1 MPQKKNHTLPKE
13 THTKAFPIVSIGAS
27 AGGLAA
33 FEAFF
38 SRMPQYPVPCAFV
51 LIQHLSPDF
60 KSSLV
65 EIIGNY
71 TPMSVFEIT
80 DGMVVEPNCVYIIP
94 PAHDI
99 SLVKGAFELLNR
111 TKKKGLHL
119 PINFFFNALAKDQHQ
134 NAIGII
140 LSGTGSDGT
149 KGILSIKENGGMVM
163 AQSIASAQY
172 DGMPSS
178 AIGTGLVDHSLPP
191 EEMGVA
197 LMNYITSTWDT
208 LLTEPPLDFALK
220 HENVLKKIFIL
231 LREQTGHDFSQYKP
245 NTIHRRIARRMD
257 VVGIESL
264 EKYATYLKTTPD
276 EIEALF
282 RDVLIGVTHF
292 FRDKSAFEALEK
304 IIPELLRS
312 KSMSNPFRAWSCG
325 CSSGEEAYSLAIL
338 LAEYKEASKLS
349 FSIQIFA
356 TDIDERAI
364 ANARSGLY
372 TSDIVEDVSPKR
384 LASYFTL
391 GSDAKT
397 YRINKN
403 IRDMVIFSEQN
414 ITRDPP
420 FSKLD
425 LICCRNLLIYMNP
438 SLQKKI
444 IPLFQY
450 ALNPNGVLFLGNS
463 EGVGEFE
470 HLFSVMDQKAK
481 LYRCVVNPDD
491 SRRKLMEHVLPL
503 PTLESR
509 RFSSA
514 NIPLVREPNKQPLA
528 NVFVNA
534 GGDKLYLYSE
544 AGLQAKS
551 SPLKNEETAI
561 EELQSLN
568 EELQSINEEL
578 QSTNEELETSK
589 EEMQSLNEE
598 LSTVNSEL
606 QTKIIALS
614 QANNDM
620 NNLLSGTGVAT
631 LFLDKK
637 LNVMRF
643 TPSCSLIINLITGDI
658 GRPIGHIVP
667 NLVNYTTLQADAQG
681 VLDTLIPTEIRVCS
695 TTDKW
700 YMMHIIPYRT
710 LENVVEGVV
719 VSFVDITE
727 IKALRRL
734 AVIVNDAND
743 AIIMHDLE
751 GNILA
756 WNKSATQMYGWSE
769 TEALK
774 LTMND
779 HVPQSTRKEA
789 LKKIIQL
796 SRHEVLAPY
805 LTQRLAKNG
814 SIKDVWIT
822 ATALI
827 DETGKM
833 YAVATT
839 ERLVDPTLG
848 VPNERN
854 K

>member
-1 MPQKKNHTLPKE
+1 MPQKKNHTPPKK
-13 THTKAFPIVSIGAS
+13 TDTKTFPIVSIGAS

-38 SRMPQYPVPCAFV
+38 SRMPQEPVPCAFV

-65 EIIGNY
+65 EIIGKY

-99 SLVKGAFELLNR
+99 SLMEGAFQLSSR

-163 AQSIASAQY
+163 AQSIASSEY
-172 DGMPSS
+172 NGMPSS
-178 AIGTGLVDHSLPP
+178 AIGTGLIDYTLPP

-197 LMNYITSTWDT
+197 LMNYINSTWGT
-208 LLTEPPLDFALK
+208 LLTEPSFDFALK
-220 HENVLKKIFIL
+220 HENVLKKIFTL

-282 RDVLIGVTHF
+282 QDVLIGVTHF
-292 FRDKSAFEALEK
+292 FRDKSAFEALKK

-338 LAEYKEASKLS
+338 LAEYKETSKLS
-349 FSIQIFA
+349 FAIQIFA

-364 ANARSGLY
+364 ASARAGLY
-372 TSDIVEDVSPKR
+372 TSDIVENVSPKR

-425 LICCRNLLIYMNP
+425 LICCRNLLIYMNS

-450 ALNPNGVLFLGNS
+450 ALNPSGVLFLGSS

-470 HLFSVMDQKAK
+470 HLFSAIDQKSK
-481 LYRCVVNPDD
+481 LYRSVVNPDD
-491 SRRKLMEHVLPL
+491 PRRKLMEHVIPL
-503 PTLESR
+503 PALER
-509 RFSSA
+509 RQFSPPST
-514 NIPLVREPNKQPLA
+514 PVVREQNKQPLA

-544 AGLQAKS
+544 AGLAPKS
-551 SPLKNEETAI
+551 SPLKNEETAV
-561 EELQSLN
+561 
-568 EELQSINEEL
+568 
-578 QSTNEELETSK
+578 

-637 LNVMRF
+637 LQVMRF
-643 TPSCSLIINLITGDI
+643 TPSCALIINLITGDI

-667 NLVNYTTLQADAQG
+667 NLVNYTSLQADAQG
-681 VLDTLIPTEIRVCS
+681 VLDTLMPTEIKVCS

-710 LENVVEGVV
+710 LENIVEGVV

-779 HVPQSTRKEA
+779 HVPESTRKEA

-796 SRHEVLAPY
+796 SRHEILAPY
-805 LTQRLAKNG
+805 LTQRLAKDG

-822 ATALI
+822 ATALV

-839 ERLVDPTLG
+839 EHLADPTLG
-848 VPNERN
+848 VSQ
-854 K
+854 

>member
-1 MPQKKNHTLPKE
+1 MMSQKKGHVLHKGIRAKT
-13 THTKAFPIVSIGAS
+13 FPIIGIGAS

-38 SRMPQYPVPCAFV
+38 SNMPVSSIPCAFV
-51 LIQHLSPDF
+51 LVQHLSPDF

-65 EIIGNY
+65 EIISNY
-71 TPMSVFEIT
+71 TPMSVFEIKE
-80 DGMVVEPNCVYIIP
+80 GMMVEPNCIYIIP
-94 PAHDI
+94 PGHNL
-99 SLVKGAFELLNR
+99 SLIDGALRLSNPI
-111 TKKKGLHL
+111 KKGGQRL
-119 PINFFFNALAKDQHQ
+119 PINFFFNALAKDQNQ

-149 KGILSIKENGGMVM
+149 KGIVSIKQNGGMVM
-163 AQSIASAQY
+163 AQSIASSQSV
-172 DGMPSS
+172 GMPSS
-178 AIGTGLVDHSLPP
+178 AIETGLVDYTLAP

-197 LMNYITSTWDT
+197 LIKYILHTKETFLSET
-208 LLTEPPLDFALK
+208 PLNLVPNDEIGL
-220 HENVLKKIFIL
+220 EKIFLL
-231 LREQTGHDFSQYKP
+231 LREKTGHDFSQYKP
-245 NTIHRRIARRMD
+245 NTIHRRIARRID
-257 VVGIESL
+257 VVGIKSL
-264 EKYATYLKTTPD
+264 EKYVSYLQTTPD
-276 EIEALF
+276 EVEALF
-282 RDVLIGVTHF
+282 RDILIGVTHF
-292 FRDKSAFEALEK
+292 FRDKNAFEVLEK
-304 IIPELLRS
+304 IIPELLMN
-312 KSMSNPFRAWSCG
+312 KSMRNPFRAWSCG

-338 LAEYKEASKLS
+338 LAEYKEASKFS
-349 FSIQIFA
+349 FSVQIFA

-364 ANARSGLY
+364 SNARSGLY
-372 TSDIVEDVSPKR
+372 TSDITEDVSPKR

-391 GSDAKT
+391 GSDGKT

-450 ALNPNGVLFLGNS
+450 ALNPNGVLFLGAS

-470 HLFSVMDQKAK
+470 HLFSAIDQKSK
-481 LYRCVVNPDD
+481 LYRCIVNPSDP
-491 SRRKLMEHVLPL
+491 RRKLIEHVMPL

-509 RFSSA
+509 RFASSSM
-514 NIPLVREPNKQPLA
+514 PLVREQNKQPLA
-528 NVFVNA
+528 NVFINA

-544 AGLQAKS
+544 AGGQGKNGHVN
-551 SPLKNEETAI
+551 NEETAL
-561 EELQSLN
+561 EELQSVN

-578 QSTNEELETSK
+578 QSANEELETSK

-637 LNVMRF
+637 LHVMRF
-643 TPSCSLIINLITGDI
+643 TPSCALIINLITVDI
-658 GRPIGHIVP
+658 GRSIGHIVP
-667 NLVNYTTLQADAQG
+667 NLVNYTSLQADAQT
-681 VLDTLIPTEIRVCS
+681 VLDTLVTKEIKVCS
-695 TTDKW
+695 TTGKW

-743 AIIMHDLE
+743 AIILHDLE

-756 WNKSATQMYGWSE
+756 WNKRATQIYGWNE
-769 TEALK
+769 AEALT

-779 HVPQSTRKEA
+779 RLPQSIRNEA
-789 LKKIIQL
+789 LEKIIQL
-796 SRHEVLAPY
+796 SRHEILAPY
-805 LTQRLAKNG
+805 FTERLAKDG
-814 SIKDVWIT
+814 SMKSIWIT
-822 ATALI
+822 ATALV
-827 DETGKM
+827 DEMGKL
-833 YAVATT
+833 YAIATT
-839 ERLVDPTLG
+839 ERLVDCSLG
-848 VPNERN
+848 VHE
-854 K
+854 

>member
-1 MPQKKNHTLPKE
+1 MPQKKKNTPSKE
-13 THTKAFPIVSIGAS
+13 THTQTFPIVGIGAS

-38 SRMPQYPVPCAFV
+38 SGLPLDPPHECAFV
-51 LIQHLSPDF
+51 LVQHLSPDF

-65 EIIGNY
+65 EIIGRY
-71 TPMSVFEIT
+71 TPMNVFEIT
-80 DGMVVEPNCVYIIP
+80 DGIVVQPNCVYIIP
-94 PAHDI
+94 PSHDI
-99 SLVKGAFELLNR
+99 ALIDGTLQLLNP
-111 TKKKGLHL
+111 TKKKGLRL
-119 PINFFFNALAKDQHQ
+119 PINFFFNSLAKDQHQ
-134 NAIGII
+134 NAIGIV

-149 KGILSIKENGGMVM
+149 KGILDIKANGGMVM
-163 AQSIASAQY
+163 AQSIGSSQY

-178 AIGTGLVDHSLPP
+178 AIGTGLVDYTLEP

-197 LMNYITSTWDT
+197 LMDYIKFTWGT
-208 LLTEPPLDFALK
+208 LLSAPSFDASLK
-220 HENVLKKIFIL
+220 HENILKKIFIL
-231 LREQTGHDFSQYKP
+231 LREQTGHDFSKYKP

-257 VVGIESL
+257 VVEIESL
-264 EKYATYLKTTPD
+264 ANYVTYLQTTPD

-282 RDVLIGVTHF
+282 RDILIGVTHF
-292 FRDKSAFEALEK
+292 FRDSNAFEELEK
-304 IIPELLRS
+304 IIPKLLIG
-312 KSMSNPFRAWSCG
+312 KSMKNPFRAWSCG

-349 FSIQIFA
+349 FAVQIFA

-372 TSDIVEDVSPKR
+372 SSAITEYVSAKR
-384 LASYFTL
+384 LASFFTL
-391 GSDAKT
+391 GSEGKT

-414 ITRDPP
+414 IIRDPP

-425 LICCRNLLIYMNP
+425 LICCRNLLIYMNA
-438 SLQKKI
+438 SLQKKV
-444 IPLFQY
+444 IPIFQY
-450 ALNPNGVLFLGNS
+450 ALNPKGVLFLGSS

-470 HLFSVMDQKAK
+470 HLFSVIEQKSK
-481 LYRCVVNPDD
+481 LYRCIVNPDD
-491 SRRKLMEHVLPL
+491 PRRKLMEHVVPL

-509 RFSSA
+509 RFASS
-514 NIPLVREPNKQPLA
+514 NIPMVREQNKPALA

-534 GGDKLYLYSE
+534 GGDKLYLYSD
-544 AGLQAKS
+544 AGAQPKNS
-551 SPLKNEETAI
+551 HLKNEETAVEEMQSVN
-561 EELQSLN
+561 EELQSL
-568 EELQSINEEL
+568 NEEL

-643 TPSCSLIINLITGDI
+643 TPSCALIINLITGDI

-667 NLVNYTTLQADAQG
+667 NLVNYTSLQTDAQA
-681 VLDTLIPTEIRVCS
+681 VLDTLVPTEIRVCS

-751 GNILA
+751 GHILA

-769 TEALK
+769 AEALM
-774 LTMND
+774 LSVND
-779 HVPQSTRKEA
+779 RIPQSIRKEA
-789 LKKIIQL
+789 LKKILQL
-796 SRHEVLAPY
+796 SRHEIIAPY
-805 LTQRLAKNG
+805 LTERFVKDG
-814 SIKDVWIT
+814 SIKNVWIT
-822 ATALI
+822 ATALV
-827 DETGKM
+827 DEMGKM
-833 YAVATT
+833 YAIATT
-839 ERLVDPTLG
+839 ERLVDSALG
-848 VPNERN
+848 VSDA
-854 K
+854 

>member
-1 MPQKKNHTLPKE
+1 MPPKKNHASPKKRHPK
-13 THTKAFPIVSIGAS
+13 TFPIVGIGAS

-38 SRMPQYPVPCAFV
+38 SGLSLEPISCALV

-71 TPMSVFEIT
+71 TPMNVFEIT

-94 PAHDI
+94 PGHDI
-99 SLVKGAFELLNR
+99 SLLEGALHLINR
-111 TKKKGLHL
+111 TKRKGLHL

-134 NAIGII
+134 NAIGIV

-163 AQSIASAQY
+163 AQSMASSQS

-178 AIGTGLVDHSLPP
+178 AIGTGLVDYTLPP
-191 EEMGVA
+191 EEMGTA
-197 LMNYITSTWDT
+197 LMNYITFTWGT
-208 LLTEPPLDFALK
+208 LLPKALFYDTQSD
-220 HENVLKKIFIL
+220 EAVLEKIFIL
-231 LREQTGHDFSQYKP
+231 IREQTVHDFSQYKP

-257 VVGIESL
+257 VIGIESL
-264 EKYATYLKTTPD
+264 EKYVVYLQKTPD

-292 FRDKSAFEALEK
+292 FRDKNAFEALEK
-304 IIPELLRS
+304 IIPELLMD
-312 KSMSNPFRAWSCG
+312 KSMKNPFRAWSCG

-338 LAEYKEASKLS
+338 LAEYKEVSKLS
-349 FSIQIFA
+349 FTVQIFA

-372 TSDIVEDVSPKR
+372 ASDIVEDVSPKR
-384 LASYFTL
+384 LAAYFTL
-391 GSDAKT
+391 GSDGKT

-425 LICCRNLLIYMNP
+425 LISCRNLLIYMNP
-438 SLQKKI
+438 SLQKRI

-450 ALNPNGVLFLGNS
+450 ALNAGGVLLLGAS

-470 HLFSVMDQKAK
+470 HLFSVIDQKSK
-481 LYRCVVNPDD
+481 LYRCIINPDD
-491 SRRKLMEHVLPL
+491 PRRKLMEHVIPL

-509 RFSSA
+509 RFFPTST
-514 NIPLVREPNKQPLA
+514 PLVREQNKQSLA
-528 NVFVNA
+528 NIFVNA

-544 AGLQAKS
+544 AGLQTKS
-551 SPLKNEETAI
+551 SHLNNEESAV
-561 EELQSLN
+561 EELQSVN
-568 EELQSINEEL
+568 EELQSMNEEL

-643 TPSCSLIINLITGDI
+643 TPSCALIINLITGDI

-667 NLVNYTTLQADAQG
+667 NLVDYTSLQKDAQT
-681 VLDTLIPTEIRVCS
+681 VLDTLVPTEIKVCS

-756 WNKSATQMYGWSE
+756 WNKSASGMYGWSE
-769 TEALK
+769 AEALS

-779 HVPQSTRKEA
+779 RIPKSIHKEA

-805 LTQRLAKNG
+805 LTQRLAKDG
-814 SIKDVWIT
+814 SIKHVWIT
-822 ATALI
+822 ATALV
-827 DETGKM
+827 DETGKL
-833 YAVATT
+833 YAIATT
-839 ERLVDPTLG
+839 ERLADSSL
-848 VPNERN
+848 RISL
-854 K
+854 

>member
-1 MPQKKNHTLPKE
+1 MPQKKNHTPPKE
-13 THTKAFPIVSIGAS
+13 THTKTFPIVGIGAS

-38 SRMPQYPVPCAFV
+38 SNMPLQPLPCAFV
-51 LIQHLSPDF
+51 LVQHLSPDF

-65 EIIGNY
+65 EIIGKY
-71 TPMSVFEIT
+71 TPMSVFEIE

-94 PAHDI
+94 PEHDI
-99 SLVKGAFELLNR
+99 TIIEGALHLLNR
-111 TKKKGLHL
+111 TKRKGLHL

-134 NAIGII
+134 NAIGIV

-163 AQSIASAQY
+163 AQSIASSQY
-172 DGMPSS
+172 EGMPSS
-178 AIGTGLVDHSLPP
+178 AIGTGLVDYTLPS

-197 LMNYITSTWDT
+197 LMNYIKFTWGT
-208 LLTEPPLDFALK
+208 LLSQAPFDFALK
-220 HENVLKKIFIL
+220 HENILKKMFIL

-264 EKYATYLKTTPD
+264 KNYLTYLQTTPD
-276 EIEALF
+276 EVEALF

-292 FRDKSAFEALEK
+292 FRDQEAFEALEK
-304 IIPELLRS
+304 IIPELLIG

-349 FSIQIFA
+349 FSVQIFA

-372 TSDIVEDVSPKR
+372 ASDIVENVSPKR

-391 GSDAKT
+391 GSDGKT
-397 YRINKN
+397 YRVNKN

-450 ALNPNGVLFLGNS
+450 ALNPNGVLFLGSS

-470 HLFSVMDQKAK
+470 HLFSAIDQKAK
-481 LYRCVVNPDD
+481 LYRCIVNPDD
-491 SRRKLMEHVLPL
+491 PRRKLMEHVVPL

-509 RFSSA
+509 RFSSS
-514 NIPLVREPNKQPLA
+514 NIPVVREQNKQPLA

-544 AGLQAKS
+544 AGAQAKS
-551 SPLKNEETAI
+551 SHVNHEEKAV

-643 TPSCSLIINLITGDI
+643 TPSCALIINLITGDI

-667 NLVNYTTLQADAQG
+667 NLINYSSLQADAQG
-681 VLDTLIPTEIRVCS
+681 VLDTLVPTEIRVCS

-710 LENVVEGVV
+710 LENIVEGVV

-743 AIIMHDLE
+743 AIIMQDLE

-756 WNKSATQMYGWSE
+756 WNKSAMQMYGWSE
-769 TEALK
+769 KEALTLSMDDRMPK
-774 LTMND
+774 SI
-779 HVPQSTRKEA
+779 HKEA

-796 SRHEVLAPY
+796 SRHEILVPY
-805 LTQRLAKNG
+805 LTERLAKDR
-814 SIKDVWIT
+814 SIKNVWIT
-822 ATALI
+822 ATGLV

-833 YAVATT
+833 YAIATT
-839 ERLVDPTLG
+839 ERLVDSTLG
-848 VPNERN
+848 VSNA
-854 K
+854 

>member
-1 MPQKKNHTLPKE
+1 MQQKKNHTPPKE
-13 THTKAFPIVSIGAS
+13 THTKIFPIVGIGAS
-27 AGGLAA
+27 AGGLVA

-38 SRMPQYPVPCAFV
+38 SRMPQDLVPCAFV

-99 SLVKGAFELLNR
+99 SLIAGTFQLSSR
-111 TKKKGLHL
+111 TQKKGLHL

-134 NAIGII
+134 NAIGIV

-178 AIGTGLVDHSLPP
+178 AIGTGLVDHTLPP

-197 LMNYITSTWDT
+197 LMHYIKSTWGT
-208 LLTEPPLDFALK
+208 LLTEPPFDFALK
-220 HENVLKKIFIL
+220 HENVLKKIFTL

-264 EKYATYLKTTPD
+264 ESYVTYLQTTPD

-282 RDVLIGVTHF
+282 QDVLIGVTHF
-292 FRDKSAFEALEK
+292 FRDKSAFEALAK
-304 IIPELLRS
+304 SIPELLRS

-338 LAEYKEASKLS
+338 LAEYKEVSKLS
-349 FSIQIFA
+349 FAIQIFA

-372 TSDIVEDVSPKR
+372 ASDIVENISPKR

-425 LICCRNLLIYMNP
+425 LICCRNLLIYMNT

-450 ALNPNGVLFLGNS
+450 ALNPSGVLFLGSS

-470 HLFSVMDQKAK
+470 HLFSVIDQKSK

-491 SRRKLMEHVLPL
+491 PRRKLMEHVLPL

-509 RFSSA
+509 RFSSS
-514 NIPLVREPNKQPLA
+514 NTPLVREQNKQPLA

-544 AGLQAKS
+544 AGLAQKN

-667 NLVNYTTLQADAQG
+667 NLVHYTSLQADAQS
-681 VLDTLIPTEIRVCS
+681 VLDTLIPTEIKVCS

-710 LENVVEGVV
+710 LENSVEGVV

-751 GNILA
+751 GKILA

-769 TEALK
+769 MEALT

-779 HVPQSTRKEA
+779 HVPESTRKEA

-796 SRHEVLAPY
+796 SRHEILAPY
-805 LTQRLAKNG
+805 LTHRLAKDG

-827 DETGKM
+827 DETDKM

-839 ERLVDPTLG
+839 ERLVDSTLG
-848 VPNERN
+848 VSQ
-854 K
+854 